1 MDDNDHQ
8 PDDEALLELPED
20 ELESEPTEQT
30 ASGDEE
36 QRVGGP
42 LTMEMPAAV
51 YILREARKLA
61 GDRNVRVSDIAT
73 CISQDPILILELLR
87 VANSIHFIQDRPP
100 ITTAQTAVVHL
111 GSQQVVEIIDRVRER
126 EAIEDR
132 DVYRC
137 FETLRFQSQRIS
149 IVARIL
155 ANATRK
161 DLASEAQTTA
171 SMAVLGHMMACYY
184 FGYEYVSLS
193 RELNRSSLAYR
204 LSNQYNFDIY
214 TQQTAYLRRHGF
226 PEVLAFAL
234 DRDMTC
240 KTPWRQPLRY
250 LVQSALELVEAWD
263 GEKWDRY
270 APGQRLS
277 AKSAVR
283 LLQLKD
289 AQYET
294 VYERCHEYLSSVT
307 DVPAFVEDS
316 KPDKPEKRPEEAG
329 ESEVPSLLPLGGEG
343 DAAAADGQSGDANG
357 SAGDFPSLTEPA
369 AESEIT
375 PESITAFMFANLPDP
390 EFDEIEDFSLDDP
403 PEDFKYSRQA
413 QWVIDEFSELFT
425 ARDDPYQVL
434 EDVMQRLIFRGP
446 FERAAVLEL
455 SKDRRAARILAAVG
469 DGLQTGSTISFVDP
483 LSPVAGCRTQVKSF
497 NAGKVEQTI
506 APFGITSFAVSP
518 LNMEHE
524 TPLALYADCGHDD
537 SMPFEARRI
546 FRYLVALINSI
557 LPSIRSAA

>member
-1 MDDNDHQ
+1 MSDNDQHAEDGA
-8 PDDEALLELPED
+8 PGEVLEEETLDSEDDQ
-20 ELESEPTEQT
+20 S
-30 ASGDEE
+30 SSDEE
-36 QRVGGP
+36 HRSGGP
-42 LTMEMPAAV
+42 QAMEMPAAT
-51 YILREARKLA
+51 YILREARRLA

-73 CISQDPILILELLR
+73 CISQDPVLILELLR

-111 GSQQVVEIIDRVRER
+111 GSQQVIDIIDRVAER
-126 EAIEDR
+126 SPIEDR
-132 DVYRC
+132 DVYRN
-137 FETLRFQSQRIS
+137 FETLRFQAQRIS
-149 IVARIL
+149 IIGRVL

-171 SMAVLGHMMACYY
+171 LMAVLGHMMACFY

-193 RELNRSSLAYR
+193 NELNRSSLAYR
-204 LSNQYNFDIY
+204 LSNHYNFDIRF
-214 TQQTAYLRRHGF
+214 QQMAYLRRNGF

-250 LVQSALELVEAWD
+250 LVQSAVELVEAWD

-277 AKSAVR
+277 AKSSVR

-289 AQYET
+289 AQYEN
-294 VYERCHEYLSSVT
+294 VYERCEEYLSSFT
-307 DVPAFVEDS
+307 EVPAFSEDEKESVEEKDQAEDS
-316 KPDKPEKRPEEAG
+316 AIEIPSNEGEAETTEQPDEVDASVEEETTSGLVEAI
-329 ESEVPSLLPLGGEG
+329 S
-343 DAAAADGQSGDANG
+343 ADDISPG
-357 SAGDFPSLTEPA
+357 
-369 AESEIT
+369 
-375 PESITAFMFANLPDP
+375 SITAFMFANLPEP
-390 EFDEIEDFSLDDP
+390 EFERIEDFDLENP

-425 ARDDPYQVL
+425 GEEDPFRVL
-434 EDVMQRLIFRGP
+434 EDVMQRLIYRGP
-446 FERAAVLEL
+446 FARAAVLEL
-455 SKDRRAARILAAVG
+455 SEDRRKAVILASVG
-469 DGLQTGSTISFVDP
+469 EGLETGSAISFKDP

-497 NAGKVEQTI
+497 NAGNVEETV

-518 LNMEHE
+518 LNVEHT
-524 TPLALYADCGHDD
+524 TPVALYADCGHDD

-546 FRYLVALINSI
+546 FRYLVALINNI
-557 LPSIRSAA
+557 MPTIKNAA

>member
-1 MDDNDHQ
+1 MSDNDQHAEDGA
-8 PDDEALLELPED
+8 PGEVLEEETLDSEDDQ
-20 ELESEPTEQT
+20 S
-30 ASGDEE
+30 SSDEE
-36 QRVGGP
+36 HRSGGP
-42 LTMEMPAAV
+42 QAMEMPAAT
-51 YILREARKLA
+51 YILREARRLA

-73 CISQDPILILELLR
+73 CISQDPVLILELLR

-111 GSQQVVEIIDRVRER
+111 GSQQVIDIIDRVAER
-126 EAIEDR
+126 SPIEDR
-132 DVYRC
+132 DVYRN
-137 FETLRFQSQRIS
+137 FETLRFQAQRIS
-149 IVARIL
+149 IIGRVL

-171 SMAVLGHMMACYY
+171 LMAVLGHMMACFY

-193 RELNRSSLAYR
+193 NELNRSSLAYR
-204 LSNQYNFDIY
+204 LSNHYNFDIRF
-214 TQQTAYLRRHGF
+214 QQMAYLRRNGF

-250 LVQSALELVEAWD
+250 LVQSAVELVEAWD

-277 AKSAVR
+277 AKSSVR

-289 AQYET
+289 AQYEN
-294 VYERCHEYLSSVT
+294 VYERCEEYLSSFT
-307 DVPAFVEDS
+307 EVPAFSEDEKESVEEKDQAEDS
-316 KPDKPEKRPEEAG
+316 AIEIPSNEGEAETTEQPDEVDASVEEETTSGLVEAI
-329 ESEVPSLLPLGGEG
+329 S
-343 DAAAADGQSGDANG
+343 ADDISPG
-357 SAGDFPSLTEPA
+357 
-369 AESEIT
+369 
-375 PESITAFMFANLPDP
+375 SITAFMFANLPEP
-390 EFDEIEDFSLDDP
+390 EFERIEDFDLENP

-425 ARDDPYQVL
+425 GEEDPFRVL
-434 EDVMQRLIFRGP
+434 EDVMQRLIYRGP
-446 FERAAVLEL
+446 FARAAVLEL
-455 SKDRRAARILAAVG
+455 SEDRRKAAILASVG
-469 DGLQTGSTISFVDP
+469 EGLETGSTISFKDP

-497 NAGKVEQTI
+497 NAGNVEETV

-518 LNMEHE
+518 LNVEHT
-524 TPLALYADCGHDD
+524 TPVALYADCGHDD

-546 FRYLVALINSI
+546 FRYLVALINNI
-557 LPSIRSAA
+557 MPTIKNAA